1 MARIYVYYEWDDI
14 GQTLGKRKD
23 GGLHQNLYKDGNL
36 TGHAR
41 FIPTDESQPSESIVT
56 ETVFIHSEDRSDDDE
71 FAEIIG
77 QLLAVYV
84 FKLSELAAPHIKHWW
99 TGTAWPYIANKNSKV
114 KSKLRARKA
123 RRGKDVSGE
132 FSAAGNPTSN
142 SEIAEPLSKMSAAEA
157 KARLLAATA
166 ARAFS
171 EEQMRMVNESEIVG
185 AQGMEEVYEQ
195 LASIPKEELIR
206 AIEHLVRNPAE
217 LEEENLANLARFLGQ
232 RHKELEV
239 YTGPEE

>member
-1 MARIYVYYEWDDI
+1 
-14 GQTLGKRKD
+14 
-23 GGLHQNLYKDGNL
+23 
-36 TGHAR
+36 
-41 FIPTDESQPSESIVT
+41 
-56 ETVFIHSEDRSDDDE
+56 
-71 FAEIIG
+71 
-77 QLLAVYV
+77 
-84 FKLSELAAPHIKHWW
+84 
-99 TGTAWPYIANKNSKV
+99 
-114 KSKLRARKA
+114 
-123 RRGKDVSGE
+123 
-132 FSAAGNPTSN
+132 
-142 SEIAEPLSKMSAAEA
+142 MSAAEA